1 MKNIFSVT
9 STAAAATMVFAL
21 TACSMQEEMA
31 PKPASA
37 PAQAPAANV
46 EAKASAEKAPA
57 KATKLAGDI
66 GLIDTEKNYLIIVS
80 KEGKLVTIDFDAK
93 YQPTQKESVDAKV
106 ADIGL
111 AEFGRR
117 EIVLAEHEM
126 PGLMAI
132 REEYAARKPLNDKY
146 YAAFKPLDDEYWAAH
161 KPLDDEYYAAL
172 KPLAFATLCAM
183 GDYRA

>member
-21 TACSMQEEMA
+21 TACSTQEEMA

-93 YQPTQKESVDAKV
+93 YQPTQKDSVDAKV

-111 AEFGRR
+111 GSSATVEYTKQG
-117 EIVLAEHEM
+117 EKSIAANIVFVPAKGE
-126 PGLMAI
+126 
-132 REEYAARKPLNDKY
+132 
-146 YAAFKPLDDEYWAAH
+146 
-161 KPLDDEYYAAL
+161 
-172 KPLAFATLCAM
+172 
-183 GDYRA
+183 